1 MTTNA
6 RVTRQTVEAL
16 GGASGKVRVSRQF
29 VEVLAIV
36 PPVIVARQS
45 VAVLGDAASAVDVD
59 STDTLSLT
67 SQATLISIRL
77 VSLADTLSLTH
88 EVGAD
93 LIHPVAD
100 TLSLSH
106 AADYD
111 LELTPIVI
119 AHSLTLTDEA
129 TVGLVVARQA
139 SDTLS
144 LTHEAKP
151 GAVLNVSAAHTISVT
166 DTPTVEIIRR
176 VVDTLSL
183 TDTADSLVGNA
194 KTVSD
199 TLSLSHTATRE
210 LVANLSAS
218 HTLNLT
224 HSVRAGHPINVL
236 ASDLLCE
243 THWDYDPVTGTLI
256 PYILGLQDAV
266 ELEADRQLPRGQ
278 VDNLPLWHRA
288 FVEHVRADGTPAEAS
303 DTLSLTDAAYVNQT
317 PLAAHTLAL
326 TQTAEVV
333 ASKAVAD
340 TLVLT
345 DAATLNI
352 VYTLSASDTLNL
364 QQSVGW
370 SRITLGIENIY
381 SPFIGVGGTTPP
393 ATLDGPV
400 AGIGACRFV
409 WPPVSPSVNVPLR
422 SPEFGNKQR
431 LTCQRISRETR
442 GGTLVTFAD
451 SIWPKLTTLVW
462 TVTGLTR
469 VRGDAVLAFFSSYLG
484 LEVGLVDY
492 EQRYWRGVVL
502 TFDPLV
508 EDSPGCFTVGFEFEG
523 DLAEWET

>member
-67 SQATLISIRL
+67 SQAYVISFRFMSA
-77 VSLADTLSLTH
+77 VDTLSLTH
-88 EVGAD
+88 DVVAD
-93 LIHPVAD
+93 LIYPVVD
-100 TLSLSH
+100 TLTLSH
-106 AADYD
+106 DADA
-111 LELTPIVI
+111 ELALSPIVI
-119 AHSLTLTDEA
+119 AHTLTLTDEA
-129 TVGLVVARQA
+129 TVGLSVARQA
-139 SDTLS
+139 SNTLS
-144 LTHEAKP
+144 LTDGALP
-151 GAVLNVSAAHTISVT
+151 GAVLNVSASN
-166 DTPTVEIIRR
+166 TV
-176 VVDTLSL
+176 SL
-183 TDTADSLVGNA
+183 TDSLVADRIQRVG
-194 KTVSD
+194 D
-199 TLSLSHTATRE
+199 TLTLTDSAILLAGNYRVVADTINLSHTATPG

-218 HTLNLT
+218 NTLNLT
-224 HSVRAGHPINVL
+224 HNAPVGHPISVS
-236 ASDLLCE
+236 ASSTLVE
-243 THWDYDPVTGTLI
+243 TRSRYDAATDTEVEYLV
-256 PYILGLQDAV
+256 GLQDAAG
-266 ELEADRQLPRGQ
+266 LEADRQLPVGT
-278 VDNLPLWHRA
+278 VHNLPLWHVA
-288 FVEHVRADGTPAEAS
+288 FVEHVRADGIPAEAS
-303 DTLSLTDAAYVNQT
+303 DSLSLSDAAYVNQT
-317 PLAAHTLAL
+317 PLAADTLAL
-326 TQTAEVV
+326 MQTAEVV

-345 DAATLNI
+345 DAATLNV

-370 SRITLGIENIY
+370 SRITLGVENIY
-381 SPFIGVGGTTPP
+381 SPFIGSGGTPPP
-393 ATLDGPV
+393 ATLDGPI

-409 WPPVSPSVNVPLR
+409 WPPVSPTVNVPLR

-523 DLAEWET
+523 DLAEWES